1 MDALIVDDEEL
12 MTDLLETVVAGL
24 HPAMEV
30 HKAYSVAQALECWQR
45 RQPDFLIVDWNLP
58 DGSGLDILRQ
68 IRAENQNVPVVMITG
83 RTDRD
88 SILKAAHYGISGY
101 ISKPFRIEMLHQR
114 LLDMVGHI
122 LPEEK
127 PVSLQELLAQGLET
141 VIQVPTSTDV
151 NAILELMERKNEL
164 SVAELAERWRSDAS
178 LCSRLLDVANH
189 FSFRRTGKAV
199 TTVRDAITAMG
210 VPMALNQGLAL
221 ALDVSASFSSD
232 ILRSRA
238 AEYQALAASVA
249 TEVQKVARALGKVS
263 PSFYTAGLLSR
274 MGELAVLKVMD
285 HYLREGGSLTDDEV
299 QKGIQDWAQPYG
311 NRLKVQ
317 WCLPLELRQLI
328 GAVHYLSRENV
339 MQDHL
344 IMRAGALL
352 AGGEGDGSECRR
364 LLRQLGLEEWQAG
377 TVREQQ
383 KHEEGTDE

>member
-24 HPAMEV
+24 HPSMEV
-30 HKAYSVAQALECWQR
+30 HKAYSVGQAMDCWQR
-45 RQPDFLIVDWNLP
+45 RKPDFLIVDWNLP
-58 DGSGLDILRQ
+58 DGSGLDILRRV
-68 IRAENQNVPVVMITG
+68 RAEDRTVPVVMITG
-83 RTDRD
+83 RADRE

-122 LPEEK
+122 LPDQASA
-127 PVSLQELLAQGLET
+127 SLEELLAQGLET

-151 NAILELMERKNEL
+151 NAILELMARKDEL
-164 SVAELAERWRSDAS
+164 SVAELAENWRSDAS

-189 FSFRRTGKAV
+189 YSFRRTGKAV
-199 TTVRDAITAMG
+199 STVRDAISAMG

-232 ILRSRA
+232 ILQSCA

-249 TEVQKVARALGKVS
+249 AEVQKVARALGKAS
-263 PSFYTAGLLSR
+263 PRYYTAGLLSR

-285 HYLREGGSLTDDEV
+285 HYLRDGGSLDEETV
-299 QKGIQDWAQPYG
+299 QQGLRDWAQSYG

-328 GAVHYLSRENV
+328 GAVHYLPRETV
-339 MQDHL
+339 IQDHL

-352 AGGEGDGSECRR
+352 AGGEGGSPECLR
-364 LLRQLGLEEWQAG
+364 LLRQLGLENWQASAADN
-377 TVREQQ
+377 EQ

>member
-24 HPAMEV
+24 HPAMVV
-30 HKAYSVAQALECWQR
+30 HKAYSVGQAMDSW
-45 RQPDFLIVDWNLP
+45 RQKKPDFLIVDWNLP

-83 RTDRD
+83 RADRE

-122 LPEEK
+122 LPEDELA
-127 PVSLQELLAQGLET
+127 SLQDLLAQGLET
-141 VIQVPTSTDV
+141 VIQVPTSIDV

-164 SVAELAERWRSDAS
+164 SVAELAEAWHTDAS
-178 LCSRLLDVANH
+178 LSSRLLDVANH
-189 FSFRRTGKAV
+189 FSFRRTGKAI
-199 TTVRDAITAMG
+199 TTVRDAISAMG
-210 VPMALNQGLAL
+210 VAMALNQGLAL

-232 ILRSRA
+232 LLRTCA
-238 AEYQALAASVA
+238 ADYQAQAMSVA
-249 TEVQKVARALGKVS
+249 EEVQKVARALGKPS
-263 PSFYTAGLLSR
+263 PQYYTAGLLSR

-285 HYLREGGSLTDDEV
+285 LYLREGGTLTEEEV
-299 QKGIQDWAQPYG
+299 QQGIRDWAQSYG

-328 GAVHYLSRENV
+328 GAVHYLPRENV

-344 IMRAGALL
+344 IMRTGALL
-352 AGGEGDGSECRR
+352 AGAGSNATECLR
-364 LLRQLGLEEWQAG
+364 LLRQLGLENWQTSA
-377 TVREQQ
+377 TPQNQ
-383 KHEEGTDE
+383 KQEEGTDD

>member
-24 HPAMEV
+24 HPSMEV
-30 HKAYSVAQALECWQR
+30 YKAYSVRQALESWR
-45 RQPDFLIVDWNLP
+45 LRKPDFLIIDWNLP

-68 IRAENQNVPVVMITG
+68 IRAEDRTVPVVMITG
-83 RTDRD
+83 RTDRE

-122 LPEEK
+122 LPEEDSS
-127 PVSLQELLAQGLET
+127 SLQELLAQGLET

-151 NAILELMERKNEL
+151 NAILNLMERKDEL
-164 SVAELAERWRSDAS
+164 SVAELADSWRSDAA

-189 FSFRRTGKAV
+189 HTFRRTGKAV
-199 TTVRDAITAMG
+199 STVRDAISAMG
-210 VPMALNQGLAL
+210 VSMALNQGLAL
-221 ALDVSASFSSD
+221 ALDVSASFSTD
-232 ILRSRA
+232 LLRSCA
-238 AEYQALAASVA
+238 ADYQAMAVAVA
-249 TEVQKVARALGKVS
+249 TEVQGVARALGKVS
-263 PSFYTAGLLSR
+263 PRYYTAGLLSR

-285 HYLREGGSLTDDEV
+285 LYVREGGTLTEDEV
-299 QKGIQDWAQPYG
+299 QQGIRDWAQSYG

-328 GAVHYLSRENV
+328 GAVHYLSRGNV

-352 AGGEGDGSECRR
+352 AAGEGDGQECLR
-364 LLRQLGLEEWQAG
+364 LLRQLGLEDWQPSAAQN
-377 TVREQQ
+377 QQ
-383 KHEEGTDE
+383 KHKEGTDE

>member
-24 HPAMEV
+24 HPAMVV
-30 HKAYSVAQALECWQR
+30 HKAYSVRQAMEYWQQR
-45 RQPDFLIVDWNLP
+45 KPDFLIVDWNLP
-58 DGSGLDILRQ
+58 DGSGLDILRKVREQ
-68 IRAENQNVPVVMITG
+68 DRAVPVVMITG

-101 ISKPFRIEMLHQR
+101 ISKPFRIDMLHQR

-122 LPEEK
+122 LPEEDST
-127 PVSLQELLAQGLET
+127 SLQDLLAQGLET
-141 VIQVPTSTDV
+141 VIQVPTTTDV
-151 NAILELMERKNEL
+151 SAILELMERKNEL
-164 SVAELAERWRSDAS
+164 SVAELAEAWRSDAS

-189 FSFRRTGKAV
+189 YSFRRTGKAV
-199 TTVRDAITAMG
+199 TTVRDAVSAMG

-232 ILRSRA
+232 ILRSCA
-238 AEYQALAASVA
+238 ADFQALAVSVA
-249 TEVQKVARALGKVS
+249 TEVQKVALALGKAS
-263 PSFYTAGLLSR
+263 PRYYTAGLLSR

-285 HYLREGGSLTDDEV
+285 HYLREGGSLTEDAV
-299 QKGIQDWAQPYG
+299 QEGLRNWAQSYG

-344 IMRAGALL
+344 IMRTGALL
-352 AGGEGDGSECRR
+352 AGGDSNGAECLR
-364 LLRQLGLEEWQAG
+364 LLRQLGLENWQESAA
-377 TVREQQ
+377 RQQQ
-383 KHEEGTDE
+383 KHEEGTDD